1 MATQP
6 MVEVVGVRKS
16 YGHHEVLHGVDGGKP
31 IRDRVRLAEVECEPA
46 RRAADLGRARL
57 RAGLVAAGHDDVA
70 PTRGVVLR
78 NLAAETARAADDYDG
93 ACPHRSFSFRAV
105 R

>member
-1 MATQP
+1 
-6 MVEVVGVRKS
+6 
-16 YGHHEVLHGVDGGKP
+16 
-31 IRDRVRLAEVECEPA
+31 
-46 RRAADLGRARL
+46 
-57 RAGLVAAGHDDVA
+57 
-70 PTRGVVLR
+70 VLR